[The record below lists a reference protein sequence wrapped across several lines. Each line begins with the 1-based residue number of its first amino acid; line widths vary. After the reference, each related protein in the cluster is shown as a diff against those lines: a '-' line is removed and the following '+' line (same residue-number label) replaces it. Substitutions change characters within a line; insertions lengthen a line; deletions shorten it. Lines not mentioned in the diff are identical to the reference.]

1 MDILKMNVVMLWPE
15 RPLKNVNRS
24 DCGAFAM
31 KCPKCNYTS
40 FDYNQVCPKCE
51 NDNTQEQT
59 RLNLSPNKPN
69 PPFFLASL
77 VEMAGSGN
85 LEIPADGDH
94 TPSAPPPEEMDA
106 QELLIA
112 LDDLQPDGS
121 QPDSLEPLDTSTDEI
136 VFDTDDSKADT
147 LEPFDPSED
156 EILFDLEP
164 ASGEDEVESIS
175 IDPLD
180 KKGFSDF
187 EAPDVKRVNV
197 DTVELQEESSE
208 IIDEK
213 DLFQADEPENLKM
226 PSEKTGPVEIDLA
239 PEETDSQELFLSLD
253 DLPGAESKPDTA
265 ETPAH
270 EDEIIFEL
278 EEDPKQMEPPV
289 TRDTSVETESTP
301 EEIQSLFLKETEDIT
316 DEVDLFSEDEPS
328 EPMPILEEETYTEIK
343 NEADDSQELFLSL
356 DDLPGVESKPDTAE
370 TIKIEEDDIAFDLEE
385 AQNQEETPKSPDQK
399 GFWDS
404 DEIENQMAALNLEES
419 VTKTTDTSSEK
430 TNDKKMEVNVFS
442 DLDIEP
448 LEIEPLDL
456 ELSLDDIEKKS

>member
-1 MDILKMNVVMLWPE
+1 
-15 RPLKNVNRS
+15 
-24 DCGAFAM
+24 M

-40 FDYNQVCPKCE
+40 FDFNRVCPKCG
-51 NDNTQEQT
+51 NDNSEEQT

-77 VEMAGSGN
+77 IGMAGSAN
-85 LEIPADGDH
+85 LEIPADGAH
-94 TPSAPPPEEMDA
+94 GSSEATPEEMDA

-112 LDDLQPDGS
+112 LDDLHPDNT
-121 QPDSLEPLDTSTDEI
+121 QPDSKESLDPSTDEI
-136 VFDTDDSKADT
+136 VLDTDDSKADT

-164 ASGEDEVESIS
+164 ASGEDEIESIS

-187 EAPDVKRVNV
+187 EAPDEQPASV
-197 DTVELQEESSE
+197 DTVEFQEETTE
-208 IIDEK
+208 IVDEK
-213 DLFQADEPENLKM
+213 DLFPADEPENRKM
-226 PSEKTGPVEIDLA
+226 TSEKTGPVEIGLT

-253 DLPGAESKPDTA
+253 DLPGAESKPDPA
-265 ETPAH
+265 APPAH

-289 TRDTSVETESTP
+289 TKDTSVEIESTP
-301 EEIQSLFLKETEDIT
+301 EEIQSLFLEETEDIT
-316 DEVDLFSEDEPS
+316 DEVDLFSEDEPA
-328 EPMPILEEETYTEIK
+328 EPVPILEEETSADIK

-356 DDLPGVESKPDTAE
+356 DDLPGVESKPDPTAE
-370 TIKIEEDDIAFDLEE
+370 TLLEEDDITFELEE
-385 AQNQEETPKSPDQK
+385 TLSQEEEPKSPDQK

-404 DEIENQMAALNLEES
+404 EEIENQMAALNLEDS
-419 VTKTTDTSSEK
+419 DTKTTVTSSEK
-430 TNDKKMEVNVFS
+430 ANEKMDVNVFS
-442 DLDIEP
+442 DLD
-448 LEIEPLDL
+448 IEPLDL